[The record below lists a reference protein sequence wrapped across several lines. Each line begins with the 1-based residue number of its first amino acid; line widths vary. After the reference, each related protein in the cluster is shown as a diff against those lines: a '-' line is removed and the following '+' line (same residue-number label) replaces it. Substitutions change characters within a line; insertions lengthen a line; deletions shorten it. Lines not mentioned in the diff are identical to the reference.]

1 MANMLKLLRK
11 SSDAAHVRKTESIT
25 IYIDGSNLS
34 CTTFP
39 FFLFFL
45 KNLSYSFAGLRKS
58 HTFALAKREQL
69 LQTGGVGFPTQ

>member
-1 MANMLKLLRK
+1 MGKYAEIIRK

-39 FFLFFL
+39 FSCLVSNNS
-45 KNLSYSFAGLRKS
+45 KNIVANAVVSRLRVQ
-58 HTFALAKREQL
+58 R
-69 LQTGGVGFPTQ
+69 